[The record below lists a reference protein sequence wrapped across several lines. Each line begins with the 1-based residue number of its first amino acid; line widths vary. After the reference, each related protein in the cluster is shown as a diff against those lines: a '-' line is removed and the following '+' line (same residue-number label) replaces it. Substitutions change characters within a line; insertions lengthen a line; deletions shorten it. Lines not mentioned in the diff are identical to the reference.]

1 MATISV
7 LMGIY
12 NCASTLEEAVSCIR
26 AQSYT
31 DWELI
36 MCDDGSADNT
46 LAAAQQMAAQDT
58 RIKVLCNDH
67 NMGLAATLNRCLG
80 EAKGKYVARMDGD
93 DVCPCDR
100 FQSELD
106 FLQGH
111 PEYALVSGWMECY
124 DAQGVYGTIRYKE
137 LPAYEDFIY
146 GSQFCHAASM
156 MRRDVL
162 LELGGYRTTA
172 DAERVEDYDLWV
184 RLYAAGYKGYNL
196 QQVVYSMRDDR
207 NAFHR
212 RRFKY
217 RINES
222 KISYRVYKDC
232 HLPLGKFCYTLL
244 PICKGFVPRW
254 LYSILHR
261 KRVREG

>member
-1 MATISV
+1 
-7 LMGIY
+7 
-12 NCASTLEEAVSCIR
+12 
-26 AQSYT
+26 
-31 DWELI
+31 
-36 MCDDGSADNT
+36 
-46 LAAAQQMAAQDT
+46 
-58 RIKVLCNDH
+58 
-67 NMGLAATLNRCLG
+67 
-80 EAKGKYVARMDGD
+80 
-93 DVCPCDR
+93 
-100 FQSELD
+100 
-106 FLQGH
+106 
-111 PEYALVSGWMECY
+111 
-124 DAQGVYGTIRYKE
+124 
-137 LPAYEDFIY
+137 
-146 GSQFCHAASM
+146 M

-172 DAERVEDYDLWV
+172 DTERVEDYDLWV

-232 HLPLGKFCYTLL
+232 HLPLSKFCYTLL

-254 LYSILHR
+254 LYAALHR
-261 KRVREG
+261 KRVSG

>member
-1 MATISV
+1 
-7 LMGIY
+7 
-12 NCASTLEEAVSCIR
+12 
-26 AQSYT
+26 
-31 DWELI
+31 
-36 MCDDGSADNT
+36 
-46 LAAAQQMAAQDT
+46 
-58 RIKVLCNDH
+58 
-67 NMGLAATLNRCLG
+67 
-80 EAKGKYVARMDGD
+80 
-93 DVCPCDR
+93 
-100 FQSELD
+100 
-106 FLQGH
+106 
-111 PEYALVSGWMECY
+111 MECY

-137 LPAYEDFIY
+137 LPTHEDFIY

-217 RINES
+217 RINDS
-222 KISYRVYKDC
+222 KISYRAYKDC
-232 HLPLGKFCYTLL
+232 HLPLSKFCYTLL

-254 LYSILHR
+254 LYAALHR
-261 KRVREG
+261 KRVSG